1 MSNRTSFL
9 LENPI
14 IDTDSY
20 KSSHYLQY
28 PPGTSSIYSYI
39 EARSNHVFKEV
50 PFIGLNYELKRM
62 IENPITKEHVD
73 EAEEYFMNQTGCFNR
88 SGWDKVVK
96 EYGGMPPLDI
106 RAVQEG
112 TVMPIR
118 AVCMDVENTDKS
130 YDMSMTSY
138 FETRLLRGTWYA
150 SSVAAITREVLKVY
164 AAAMAKSSALVGPD
178 YDLAMAF
185 ALNDFGSRGCS
196 SKETCAIGGFGHLTG
211 SMGTDNNLAVAL
223 ARDYYGESIAGYSI
237 PASEHSTVTCWPEEL
252 GGETG
257 ALRNHILNF
266 GSKEKNPTGK
276 YAFVSDSTD
285 IYAFVT
291 NVIGGE
297 LKELILEQDN
307 TLVVRPDSGE
317 PTVVVPNVLDILWD
331 KFGGTVN
338 GKGFRVLNSKVR
350 VIQGD
355 GMSLESIPGFLDSIM
370 EAGYSVENVCMGM
383 GGGLLQGILRDDA
396 GWAMKASQ
404 IVINGK
410 TFDFCKNPKTDPGK
424 VSKKGRFATVRNAN
438 SEIVTIQSS
447 DLMEG
452 QEDILVPTYSAGTLL
467 QDPSLAEIRARC
479 AV

>member
-1 MSNRTSFL
+1 MKTRTSSL

-14 IDTDSY
+14 VDTDSY

-28 PPGTSSIYSYI
+28 PPGTTSIYSYI
-39 EARSNHVFKEV
+39 EARSCKRFDEV
-50 PFIGLNYELKRM
+50 PFVGLNYELKRM
-62 IENPITKEHVD
+62 IENPITKEQVD
-73 EAEEYFMNQTGCFNR
+73 EAEDYFLNHTGCFNR
-88 SGWDKVVK
+88 SGWDKVVNQ
-96 EYGGMPPLDI
+96 YGGMPPLDI
-106 RAVQEG
+106 RAVPEG
-112 TVMPIR
+112 TLVPIR

-150 SSVAAITREVLKVY
+150 SSVAAVTREVLKVY
-164 AAAMAKSSALVGPD
+164 AAAMAKSSDLTGPD
-178 YDLAMAF
+178 YDLALAF

-196 SKETCAIGGFGHLTG
+196 SKETSAIGGFGHLTG

-223 ARDYYGESIAGYSI
+223 ARDYYGEQMAGYSI

-257 ALRNHILNF
+257 ALRNHIFNF
-266 GSKEKNPTGK
+266 GSKAKNPTGK

-285 IYAFVT
+285 LIAFVT

-307 TLVVRPDSGE
+307 TLVVRPDSGDPE
-317 PTVVVPNVLDILWD
+317 VIVPQVLNILWD

-338 GKGFRVLNSKVR
+338 SKGYRVLNPKVR

-355 GMSLESIPGFLDSIM
+355 GMSMETIPGFLDAVM
-370 EAGYSVENVCMGM
+370 KAGYSVENVCMGM
-383 GGGLLQGILRDDA
+383 GGGLLQNVLRDDA

-404 IVINGK
+404 ITIDGK

-424 VSKKGRFATVRNAN
+424 VSKKGRFATIRNVN
-438 SEIVTIQSS
+438 SEIMTIQSKY
-447 DLMEG
+447 MIEG
-452 QEDILVPTYSAGTLL
+452 QQDILLPTYSAGNLL
-467 QDPSLAEIRARC
+467 QDPSLSDIRARC
-479 AV
+479 AA